1 MSIDT
6 NDLISMIESLP
17 IDVKTTIIEKIL
29 SSLQPIQEDID
40 KLWVKEVEDR
50 ISDIKSG
57 KVQMISGKEVFKEIE
72 ERFVR

>member
-40 KLWVKEVEDR
+40 KLWVKEVEER

>member
-1 MSIDT
+1 MSINT

-17 IDVKTTIIEKIL
+17 IDVKTTIVEKIL
-29 SSLQPIQEDID
+29 TSLQPVQEDID
-40 KLWVKEVEDR
+40 ELWVKEVEER

-57 KVQMISGKEVFKEIE
+57 KVQMISGKEVFKEIK